1 MRIATW
7 LSFVVMILLF
17 MVGARAATRFQHREW
32 ALAAMA
38 ATTHAPS
45 AAPAVPPI
53 TTQQDDATD
62 QGAVDLYGNQIS
74 DAVAR
79 YKLDAEGS
87 LYELH
92 SPRTELPRLRPPKS

>member
-1 MRIATW
+1 MGIATR
-7 LSFVVMILLF
+7 LSFLVMIPLF
-17 MVGARAATRFQHREW
+17 IVADRAATRFQHREW
-32 ALAAMA
+32 ASAAMA
-38 ATTHAPS
+38 ATAHAPFT
-45 AAPAVPPI
+45 APMPPI
-53 TTQQDDATD
+53 TTQQDDAND
-62 QGAVDLYGNQIS
+62 QGAVDLYGNQIT